1 MAEVLK
7 VLGQSAPA
15 VASTLTDLYTVTAAT
30 STTISS
36 ITVCNRSATATKF
49 RVSVAVANA
58 ADDVKQYIFYDQLI
72 DGNSTYIATIG
83 ITLAAADKIRVYAET
98 ANLTFSAFGVE
109 VS

>member
-15 VASTLTDLYTVTAAT
+15 VTTLTDLYTVPTGFSA
-30 STTISS
+30 TISS
-36 ITVCNRSATATKF
+36 ITVCNRSATATTF
-49 RVSVAVANA
+49 RLSVAPLGA
-58 ADDVKQYIFYDQLI
+58 ADATTQYLYFDQAI

-83 ITLAAADKIRVYAET
+83 ITLAVTDKIRVYAGT
-98 ANLTFSAFGVE
+98 ANLTFNAFGVE